1 MAAATGDK
9 FVVLH
14 VMVEDWPQGT
24 VISGDQLKR
33 QIPAQGDRPAQT
45 VEMKERLLT
54 LGAIRPARGEEA
66 GLEKVPIPTGGLSTA
81 AQMRLAGL
89 DAQAEQLSRTLAS
102 LNERLTFHR
111 AARPVLSQE
120 AAKAAAE
127 EEKDPAFEEAVR
139 LRQAKV
145 DALTA
150 QAEAMAKELAEL
162 EKASSTGAVQA
173 PAGSHSAGAE
183 HPKKKPGAP

>member
-1 MAAATGDK
+1 MATATGGDK

-81 AQMRLAGL
+81 AQLRLAGL

-102 LNERLTFHR
+102 LTERLTFHR
-111 AARPVLSQE
+111 AARPEV
-120 AAKAAAE
+120 AAARAGAE
-127 EEKDPAFEEAVR
+127 EDPAFEEAVR
-139 LRQAKV
+139 QRQAKV

-150 QAEAMAKELAEL
+150 QAESIAKELAEL
-162 EKASSTGAVQA
+162 EKASSTGAAQA
-173 PAGSHSAGAE
+173 PAGSSSHPAGAE
-183 HPKKKPGAP
+183 HPKKKLGAP

>member
-1 MAAATGDK
+1 MATATGDK
-9 FVVLH
+9 YVVLH

-45 VEMKERLLT
+45 VEMKERLLS
-54 LGAIRPARGEEA
+54 LGAIRPARGDE
-66 GLEKVPIPTGGLSTA
+66 GNLEKVPIPTGGLSTA
-81 AQMRLAGL
+81 AQMRLATL

-111 AARPVLSQE
+111 TARPEV
-120 AAKAAAE
+120 AAKAEAL

-139 LRQAKV
+139 QRQAKV

-162 EKASSTGAVQA
+162 EKASSTGAAQA
-173 PAGSHSAGAE
+173 PAGGPHPAGAE
-183 HPKKKPGAP
+183 HPKRKPGAP